1 MKKFMLMALTAVF
14 ALSVSAQCP
23 EKKGDCCK
31 KEKTECYKKD
41 CKKNKKEGDLVITL
55 GCGDVYKLAKRLA
68 SSKKKLKRAAAKA
81 NNNINMKAL
90 QRARSVLQSF
100 FA

>member
-31 KEKTECYKKD
+31 KEKTECCKKDKKD
-41 CKKNKKEGDLVITL
+41 CKK
-55 GCGDVYKLAKRLA
+55 
-68 SSKKKLKRAAAKA
+68 KKKAC
-81 NNNINMKAL
+81 
-90 QRARSVLQSF
+90 
-100 FA
+100 

>member
-14 ALSVSAQCP
+14 ALSVGAQCP

-31 KEKTECYKKD
+31 KEKTECCKKAKKD
-41 CKKNKKEGDLVITL
+41 CKK
-55 GCGDVYKLAKRLA
+55 
-68 SSKKKLKRAAAKA
+68 KKKLKRAAAKA

>member
-31 KEKTECYKKD
+31 KEKTECCKKDKKD
-41 CKKNKKEGDLVITL
+41 CKK
-55 GCGDVYKLAKRLA
+55 
-68 SSKKKLKRAAAKA
+68 KKKLKRAAAKA

>member
-31 KEKTECYKKD
+31 KEKTECCKKDKKD
-41 CKKNKKEGDLVITL
+41 CKKNKKD
-55 GCGDVYKLAKRLA
+55 CKKKKKACKRLA